1 MKITVRRACRHAI
14 SDQMRFPRTHRC
26 ALKTSGRSMIP
37 SCLCFRGMHKGRH
50 NDFLTIPLRS
60 LPNRT
65 VPSCLWSS
73 CVVRVVLSPHI
84 FRQSPF
90 DSIPK
95 TVWYI
100 FTTFSAVGYGDM
112 FPKTV
117 AGKIFGMLTMFLSI
131 LALAL
136 PITVI
141 GTNFHLA
148 YDALI
153 GA

>member
-1 MKITVRRACRHAI
+1 MRTPPAAGTPIGRCPGADDRVGVALTRSRAPGWI
-14 SDQMRFPRTHRC
+14 SRPE
-26 ALKTSGRSMIP
+26 
-37 SCLCFRGMHKGRH
+37 
-50 NDFLTIPLRS
+50 
-60 LPNRT
+60 
-65 VPSCLWSS
+65 
-73 CVVRVVLSPHI
+73 
-84 FRQSPF
+84 QSPF

-117 AGKIFGMLTMFLSI
+117 TGKIFGMLTMFLSI

-153 GA
+153 GS